1 MAYKSYIRVKDENGE
16 YVKIYPIT
24 KAENIDLS
32 TGENLE
38 KKINDMV
45 STIDRKVDN
54 ASIGSANGVASL
66 DANGFI
72 PLSQLP
78 KESKEI
84 KVVENIDQLYT
95 ITELFEGLSVFV
107 KDATGDVSVKSGG
120 AFYVYDG
127 RQFVKTAQADTMNV
141 VLDFVDVEN
150 RPTTLEGYGILDAV
164 HKSELVTVAN
174 AANAGK
180 ILVLNKNG
188 ELDVNITGRA
198 NSTARLD
205 TARKITLEGDVI
217 GECEFDGGSNVVI
230 QAELMSRGIRPGE
243 YTKVQV
249 DDKGR
254 IIGVSKATG
263 ADIGNVDWS
272 KIQGTPTTI
281 KDYGITDEVMVRNE
295 DQLMTAYLSLR
306 QDPISDLHAVN
317 KKYVDSLVQGL
328 KTKGSVITATKEN
341 IELYGLFEVGGV
353 EVKENDRVLVFNQ
366 DNKTENGLYL
376 AKSTDWVRSDDA
388 DEDSEFEPGMSVAV
402 EQGDYG
408 GCTFVLINEGSVIV
422 GTDEI
427 EFTQFSSASD
437 ILAGSGLMRDGNVIS
452 METIGS
458 PGQYVKVT
466 VDKHGRVTYGS
477 TKITE
482 NDINGG
488 ISWANVYG
496 KPSSTVASID
506 SAVNAKHTHDNS
518 SVIEKLSEDGEGNLL
533 YDGKE
538 IATGSS
544 SGTIDGSIS
553 LDGVITTV
561 SEETPTNL
569 ATGGIW
575 FRIIEAEE

>member
-32 TGENLE
+32 NGENLE
-38 KKINDMV
+38 KKINDIV
-45 STIDRKVDN
+45 DEIDRKIDN
-54 ASIGSANGVASL
+54 ISIGSANGVASL
-66 DANGFI
+66 DANGHV

-78 KESKEI
+78 KESKEV
-84 KVVENIDQLYT
+84 KVVENIDQLYD
-95 ITELFEGLSVFV
+95 ITEVFEGLSVFV

-120 AFYVYDG
+120 AFYIYDG
-127 RQFVKTAQADTMNV
+127 RQFIKTAQADTMNV
-141 VLDFVDVEN
+141 IMDFVDVEN
-150 RPTTLEGYGILDAV
+150 KPTTLEGYGILDAV
-164 HKSELVTVAN
+164 HRSELVTIAN
-174 AANAGK
+174 VSNAGK

-198 NSTARLD
+198 NSTAKLD
-205 TARKITLEGDVI
+205 TARKITLDGDVI
-217 GECEFDGGSNVVI
+217 GECEFDGGSNVI
-230 QAELMSRGIRPGE
+230 INAELMSRGIRPGE

-254 IIGVSKATG
+254 IIGVGKATSG
-263 ADIGNVDWS
+263 DIGNMDWS
-272 KIQGTPTTI
+272 YIQGTPTTL
-281 KDYGITDEVMVRNE
+281 KDYGITDEVMVRNQ

-317 KKYVDSLVQGL
+317 KKYVDSMVQGL
-328 KTKGSVITATKEN
+328 KTKGSVVTAATEN

-353 EVKENDRVLVFNQ
+353 EVKENDRVLIFNQ
-366 DNKTENGLYL
+366 SNKTENGLYL
-376 AKSTDWVRSDDA
+376 AKSAEWVRSEDA
-388 DEDSEFEPGMSVAV
+388 DEGSEFSPGMSVAV
-402 EQGDYG
+402 ESGDYG
-408 GCTFVLINEGSVIV
+408 GCTFVLINEGSVTI

-437 ILAGSGLMRDGNVIS
+437 VLAGSGLVRDGNVIS
-452 METIGS
+452 LETLGS
-458 PGQYVKVT
+458 PGQYLKVT

-482 NDINGG
+482 SDINGSIG
-488 ISWANVYG
+488 WSKIYD
-496 KPSSTVASID
+496 KPDSTVELID
-506 SAVNAKHTHDNS
+506 AAVDAKHTHVNLT
-518 SVIEKLSEDGEGNLL
+518 VIDKLSEDSEGNLL

-538 IATGSS
+538 IATGS
-544 SGTIDGSIS
+544 GTIDGGSS

-561 SEETPTNL
+561 SEETPTDL

>member
-32 TGENLE
+32 NGENLE
-38 KKINDMV
+38 KKINDIV
-45 STIDRKVDN
+45 DEIDRKIDN
-54 ASIGSANGVASL
+54 ISIGSANGVASL
-66 DANGFI
+66 DANGHV

-78 KESKEI
+78 KESKEV
-84 KVVENIDQLYT
+84 KVVENIDQLYD
-95 ITELFEGLSVFV
+95 ITEVFEGLSVFV

-120 AFYVYDG
+120 AFYIYDG
-127 RQFVKTAQADTMNV
+127 RQFIKTAQADTMNV
-141 VLDFVDVEN
+141 IMDFVDVEN
-150 RPTTLEGYGILDAV
+150 KPTTLEGYGILDAV
-164 HKSELVTVAN
+164 HRSELVTIAN
-174 AANAGK
+174 VSNAGK

-217 GECEFDGGSNVVI
+217 GECEFDGGSNVI
-230 QAELMSRGIRPGE
+230 INAELMSRGIRPGE

-254 IIGVSKATG
+254 IIGVGKATSG
-263 ADIGNVDWS
+263 DIGNMDWS
-272 KIQGTPTTI
+272 YIQGTPTTL
-281 KDYGITDEVMVRNE
+281 KDYGITDEVMVRNQ

-317 KKYVDSLVQGL
+317 KKYVDSMVQGL
-328 KTKGSVITATKEN
+328 KTKGSVVTAATEN

-353 EVKENDRVLVFNQ
+353 EVKENDRVLIFNQ
-366 DNKTENGLYL
+366 SNKTENGLYL
-376 AKSTDWVRSDDA
+376 AKSAEWVRSEDA
-388 DEDSEFEPGMSVAV
+388 DEGSEFSPGMSVAV
-402 EQGDYG
+402 ESGDYG
-408 GCTFVLINEGSVIV
+408 GCTFVLINEGSVTI

-437 ILAGSGLMRDGNVIS
+437 VLAGSGLVRDGNVIS
-452 METIGS
+452 LETLGS
-458 PGQYVKVT
+458 PGQYLKVT

-482 NDINGG
+482 SDINGSIG
-488 ISWANVYG
+488 WSKIYD
-496 KPSSTVASID
+496 KPDSTVELID
-506 SAVNAKHTHDNS
+506 AAVDAKHTHVNLT
-518 SVIEKLSEDGEGNLL
+518 VIDKLSEDSEGNLL

-538 IATGSS
+538 IATGS
-544 SGTIDGSIS
+544 GTIDGGSS

-561 SEETPTNL
+561 SEETPTDL

>member
-32 TGENLE
+32 NGENLE
-38 KKINDMV
+38 KKINDIV
-45 STIDRKVDN
+45 DEIDRKIDN
-54 ASIGSANGVASL
+54 ISIGSANGVASL
-66 DANGFI
+66 DANGHV

-78 KESKEI
+78 KESKEV
-84 KVVENIDQLYT
+84 KVVENIDQLYD
-95 ITELFEGLSVFV
+95 ITEVFEGLSVFV

-120 AFYVYDG
+120 AFYIYDG
-127 RQFVKTAQADTMNV
+127 RQFIKTAQADTMNV
-141 VLDFVDVEN
+141 IMDFVDVEN
-150 RPTTLEGYGILDAV
+150 KPTTLEGYGILDAV
-164 HKSELVTVAN
+164 HRSELVTIAN
-174 AANAGK
+174 ASNAGK

-217 GECEFDGGSNVVI
+217 GECEFDGGSNVI
-230 QAELMSRGIRPGE
+230 INAELMSRGIRPGE

-254 IIGVSKATG
+254 IIGVGKATSG
-263 ADIGNVDWS
+263 DIGNMDWS
-272 KIQGTPTTI
+272 YIQGTPTTL
-281 KDYGITDEVMVRNE
+281 KDYGITDEVMVRNQ

-317 KKYVDSLVQGL
+317 KKYVDSMVQGL
-328 KTKGSVITATKEN
+328 KTKGSVVTAATEN

-353 EVKENDRVLVFNQ
+353 EVKENDRVLIFNQ
-366 DNKTENGLYL
+366 SNKTENGLYL
-376 AKSTDWVRSDDA
+376 AKSAEWVRSEDA
-388 DEDSEFEPGMSVAV
+388 DEGSEFSPGMSVAV
-402 EQGDYG
+402 ESGDYG
-408 GCTFVLINEGSVIV
+408 GCTFVLINEGSVTI

-437 ILAGSGLMRDGNVIS
+437 VLAGSGLVRDGNVIS
-452 METIGS
+452 LETLGS
-458 PGQYVKVT
+458 PGQYLKVT

-482 NDINGG
+482 SDINGSIG
-488 ISWANVYG
+488 WSKIYD
-496 KPSSTVASID
+496 KPDSTVELID
-506 SAVNAKHTHDNS
+506 AAVDAKHTHVNLT
-518 SVIEKLSEDGEGNLL
+518 VIDKLSEDSEGNLL

-538 IATGSS
+538 IATGS
-544 SGTIDGSIS
+544 GTIDGGSS

-561 SEETPTNL
+561 SEETPTDL

>member
-32 TGENLE
+32 NGENLE
-38 KKINDMV
+38 KKINDIV
-45 STIDRKVDN
+45 DEIDRKIDN
-54 ASIGSANGVASL
+54 ISIGSANGVASL
-66 DANGFI
+66 DANGHV

-78 KESKEI
+78 KESKEV
-84 KVVENIDQLYT
+84 KVVENIDQLYD
-95 ITELFEGLSVFV
+95 ITEVFEGLSVFV

-120 AFYVYDG
+120 AFYIYDG
-127 RQFVKTAQADTMNV
+127 RQFIKTAQADTMNV
-141 VLDFVDVEN
+141 IMDSVDVEN
-150 RPTTLEGYGILDAV
+150 KPTTLEGYGILDAV
-164 HKSELVTVAN
+164 HRSELVTIAN
-174 AANAGK
+174 ASNAGK

-198 NSTARLD
+198 NSTAKLD

-217 GECEFDGGSNVVI
+217 GECEFDGGSNVI
-230 QAELMSRGIRPGE
+230 INAELMSRGIRPGE

-254 IIGVSKATG
+254 IIGVGKATSG
-263 ADIGNVDWS
+263 DIGNMDWS
-272 KIQGTPTTI
+272 YIQGTPTTL
-281 KDYGITDEVMVRNE
+281 KDYGITDEVMVRNQ

-317 KKYVDSLVQGL
+317 KKYVDSMVQGL
-328 KTKGSVITATKEN
+328 KTKGSVVTAATEN

-353 EVKENDRVLVFNQ
+353 EVKENDRVLIFNQ
-366 DNKTENGLYL
+366 SNKTENGLYL
-376 AKSTDWVRSDDA
+376 AKSAEWIRSEDA
-388 DEDSEFEPGMSVAV
+388 DEGSEFSPGMSVAV
-402 EQGDYG
+402 ESGDYG
-408 GCTFVLINEGSVIV
+408 GCTFVLINEGSVTI

-437 ILAGSGLMRDGNVIS
+437 VLAGSGLVRDGNVIS
-452 METIGS
+452 LETLGS
-458 PGQYVKVT
+458 PGQYLKVT

-482 NDINGG
+482 SDINGNIG
-488 ISWANVYG
+488 WSKIYD
-496 KPSSTVASID
+496 KPDSTVELID
-506 SAVNAKHTHDNS
+506 AAVDAKHTHVNS
-518 SVIEKLSEDGEGNLL
+518 TVIDKLSEDSEGNLL

-538 IATGSS
+538 IATGS
-544 SGTIDGSIS
+544 GTIDGGSS

-561 SEETPTNL
+561 SEETPTDL

>member
-32 TGENLE
+32 NGENLE
-38 KKINDMV
+38 KKINDIV
-45 STIDRKVDN
+45 DEIDRKIDN
-54 ASIGSANGVASL
+54 ISIGSANGVASL
-66 DANGFI
+66 DANGHV

-78 KESKEI
+78 KESKEV
-84 KVVENIDQLYT
+84 KVVENIDQLYD
-95 ITELFEGLSVFV
+95 ITEVFEGLSVFV

-120 AFYVYDG
+120 AFYIYDG
-127 RQFVKTAQADTMNV
+127 RQFIKTAQADTMNV
-141 VLDFVDVEN
+141 IMDFVDVEN
-150 RPTTLEGYGILDAV
+150 KPTTLEGYGILDAV
-164 HKSELVTVAN
+164 HRSELVTIAN
-174 AANAGK
+174 ASNAGK

-198 NSTARLD
+198 NSTAKLD

-217 GECEFDGGSNVVI
+217 GECEFDGGSNVI
-230 QAELMSRGIRPGE
+230 INAELMSRGIRPGE

-254 IIGVSKATG
+254 IIGVGKATSG
-263 ADIGNVDWS
+263 DIGNMDWS
-272 KIQGTPTTI
+272 YIQGTPTTL
-281 KDYGITDEVMVRNE
+281 KDYGITDEVMVRNQ

-317 KKYVDSLVQGL
+317 KKYVDSMVQGL
-328 KTKGSVITATKEN
+328 KTKGSVVTAATEN

-353 EVKENDRVLVFNQ
+353 EVKENDRVLIFNQ
-366 DNKTENGLYL
+366 SNKTENGLYL
-376 AKSTDWVRSDDA
+376 AKSAEWIRSEDA
-388 DEDSEFEPGMSVAV
+388 DEGSEFSPGMSVAV
-402 EQGDYG
+402 ESGDYG
-408 GCTFVLINEGSVIV
+408 GCTFVLINEGSVTI

-437 ILAGSGLMRDGNVIS
+437 VLAGSGLVRDGNVIS
-452 METIGS
+452 LETLGS
-458 PGQYVKVT
+458 PGQYLKVT

-482 NDINGG
+482 SDINGNIG
-488 ISWANVYG
+488 WSKIYD
-496 KPSSTVASID
+496 KPDSTVELID
-506 SAVNAKHTHDNS
+506 AAVDAKHTHVNS
-518 SVIEKLSEDGEGNLL
+518 TVIDKLSEDSEGNLL

-538 IATGSS
+538 IATGS
-544 SGTIDGSIS
+544 GTIDGGSS

-561 SEETPTNL
+561 SEETPTDL

>member
-32 TGENLE
+32 NGENLE
-38 KKINDMV
+38 KKINDIV
-45 STIDRKVDN
+45 DEIDRKIDN
-54 ASIGSANGVASL
+54 ISIGSANGVASL
-66 DANGFI
+66 DANGHI

-78 KESKEI
+78 KESKEV
-84 KVVENIDQLYT
+84 KVVENIDQLYD
-95 ITELFEGLSVFV
+95 ITEVFEGLSVFV

-120 AFYVYDG
+120 AFYIYDG
-127 RQFVKTAQADTMNV
+127 RQFIKTAQADTMNV
-141 VLDFVDVEN
+141 IMDFVDVEN
-150 RPTTLEGYGILDAV
+150 KPTTLEGYGILDAV
-164 HKSELVTVAN
+164 HRSELVTIAN
-174 AANAGK
+174 ASNAGK

-198 NSTARLD
+198 NSTAKLD

-217 GECEFDGGSNVVI
+217 GECEFDGGSNVI
-230 QAELMSRGIRPGE
+230 INAELMSRGIRPGE

-254 IIGVSKATG
+254 IIGVGKATSG
-263 ADIGNVDWS
+263 DIGNMDWS
-272 KIQGTPTTI
+272 YIQGTPTTL
-281 KDYGITDEVMVRNE
+281 KDYGITDEVMVRNQ

-317 KKYVDSLVQGL
+317 KKYVDSMVQGL
-328 KTKGSVITATKEN
+328 KTKGSVVTAATEN

-353 EVKENDRVLVFNQ
+353 EVKENDRVLIFNQ
-366 DNKTENGLYL
+366 SDKTENGLYL
-376 AKSTDWVRSDDA
+376 AKSAEWVRSEDA
-388 DEDSEFEPGMSVAV
+388 DEGSEFSPGMSVAV
-402 EQGDYG
+402 ESGDYG
-408 GCTFVLINEGSVIV
+408 GCTFVLINEGSVTI

-437 ILAGSGLMRDGNVIS
+437 VLAGSGLVRDGNVIS
-452 METIGS
+452 LETLGS
-458 PGQYVKVT
+458 PGQYLKVT

-482 NDINGG
+482 SDINGSIG
-488 ISWANVYG
+488 WSKIYD
-496 KPSSTVASID
+496 KPDSTVELID
-506 SAVNAKHTHDNS
+506 AAVDATHIHANS
-518 SVIEKLSEDGEGNLL
+518 TVIDKLSEDSEGNLL

-538 IATGSS
+538 IATGS
-544 SGTIDGSIS
+544 GTIDGGSS

-561 SEETPTNL
+561 SEETPTDL